1 MLFTLCF
8 DHHASKITTITKSET
23 KANRRNKKK
32 MLKILQYI
40 VRRWNRSNSA
50 KMFYTP
56 TQKSVKLRVPEVLVD
71 SFSRKYIIIDS
82 AAATPTTTD
91 TETHYFAP
99 WIYAYCQ
106 KSVRFIVR
114 KLDDAL
120 PTPATTPTLVSLV
133 SLVSAVPP
141 VSTYLVHRSFPN
153 RELQH
158 PGGHIEYT
166 EYDDAGREVTAKPYV
181 EQLFCGTGEIE
192 ENAEILE
199 WIFLGGVRELQEESG
214 LDLSSYYDRSR
225 LIKNGTKT
233 YYFAIDAEKN
243 LTEKGPLPEFER
255 EIIVSHADD
264 DEPKNELDKFWVGK
278 VDFSTNHA
286 WITLDEMRKYW
297 NPSYL
302 DHIDAL
308 GLAE

>member
-56 TQKSVKLRVPEVLVD
+56 TQKSVKLRIPEVLVD
-71 SFSRKYIIIDS
+71 SFSRKYIIIDTTS
-82 AAATPTTTD
+82 TTPATTD
-91 TETHYFAP
+91 VVTNAGTHYFAP

-114 KLDDAL
+114 KLDD
-120 PTPATTPTLVSLV
+120 TLLA
-133 SLVSAVPP
+133 SASVP
-141 VSTYLVHRSFPN
+141 TYLVHRSFPN

-181 EQLFCGTGEIE
+181 EQLIRETNEIE
-192 ENAEILE
+192 ENAEILK

-233 YYFAIDAEKN
+233 YYFAIDAEKD

-255 EIIVSHADD
+255 EIIVSHVDD
-264 DEPKNELDKFWVGK
+264 DEPKTELDKFWVGK

-308 GLAE
+308 DLVG